1 VRLDVFGRVRLL
13 GDDDREIGVARGKM
27 TVLLLV
33 LAASR
38 GQIVTLSRLVRALW
52 GDMPPRT
59 SIASLHNY
67 VSALRSV
74 LAQASP
80 GGQHRLR
87 SASQG
92 YQLDLEPHECDLVE
106 FEQLASAGQT
116 AARQGDQE
124 EAVLLLRSAL
134 QLWPRDG
141 SLGGGQAASSAL
153 VDEMAQRWAHAAV
166 TVHEDCLAAEIELG
180 RHGDVV
186 MELRELVARYPL
198 REQLRVLLMRALW
211 MSGERAEAL
220 VVYDEAR
227 RTLVDELGL
236 EPGPELTAL
245 QGKILAGDP
254 PRRPVAGT
262 ATTDPPRQLPMAV
275 ADFVGRDGIIE
286 RVTELFGD
294 SRSVVTVCASGQPG
308 VGKTALIVHIG
319 HMVAGQ
325 FPDGQL
331 YVNLGGVEGARTTEE
346 ILGEMLRALGVPGTA
361 IPDDPRQLAAEYRS
375 RLAGRRVLVVLD
387 DAVDEEQIRPLL
399 PGTGGN
405 AVLVSSRRM
414 LVAGLSSATGV
425 QLGPLTETEAWTL
438 FSTILGAERVGREPR
453 SARELVD
460 LCGRLPLAIRV
471 VASRL
476 ATRPHWSM
484 SALAARMSDQ
494 HQLLDELTIGELDVR
509 AGLAVSHGD
518 LGELERVVFRRFALS
533 PTATLAPW
541 ALGALGGDTH
551 PDRSTDRVI
560 HQLLTSHLIEPVA
573 GRYERY
579 TMHDVVRAFAL
590 EQLSPA
596 DGAVTDPASPA
607 RAAFRRLFG
616 SLHSLVRL
624 AHQHLPPSPGWLTPQ
639 LADPDVDLPADV
651 CDFVRQDP
659 LRWYSAEIST
669 LMTVLPKA
677 AELGW
682 YREALDAAERLSG
695 FLATKHRMSEIEQL
709 FSAVAAA
716 CGDDLWAKTR
726 AGFGL
731 AQVWVLAG
739 RSAEAAE
746 ILARCCDVFE
756 AAACDLPAL
765 TNSLV
770 LLSFCRGQQG
780 DLAAAET
787 LARKALRASR
797 GTDEPRATIWAL
809 RQLGHVLA
817 RRGDSAGAV
826 LALRRAATLAEQLD
840 EINLHAIVLSSLATA
855 LIDLGEIDLGD
866 ESCRRAIELLDQ
878 LDQPIASTYLRISLS
893 RVYEMRG
900 EIRESVELTENA
912 LQAFRQFDDSKPRV
926 HAQHRQALDGLHIRG
941 VAAPVAVRRLVD
953 AASDELGVFGRAWEL
968 DVTWRPTRA
977 PGTGQAWTNDRSIRG
992 LLGDLGRLR

>member
-1 VRLDVFGRVRLL
+1 MRLDVFGRVRLL
-13 GDDDREIGVARGKM
+13 GDDGREIGVARGKM

-38 GQIVTLSRLVRALW
+38 GQIVTLNRLVQALW

-67 VSALRSV
+67 VSALRGV

-106 FEQLASAGQT
+106 FKQLAAEGQA

-124 EAVLLLRSAL
+124 TAVLLLRSAL
-134 QLWPRDG
+134 KLWPGDG

-211 MSGERAEAL
+211 TSGERAEAL
-220 VVYDEAR
+220 AVYDEAR

-236 EPGPELTAL
+236 EPGPELTVL
-245 QGKILAGDP
+245 QGQILAGDP
-254 PRRPVAGT
+254 PRRPVVGA

-275 ADFVGRDGIIE
+275 ADFVGRDGVI
-286 RVTELFGD
+286 RRLTGLFDD
-294 SRSVVTVCASGQPG
+294 SRSVVTVCVSGQPG
-308 VGKTALIVHIG
+308 VGKTALVVHIG
-319 HMVAGQ
+319 HMVASQ

-331 YVNLGGVEGARTTEE
+331 YVNLGGAEGVRTTGE
-346 ILGEMLRALGVPGTA
+346 ILGEMLRALGVPDTT
-361 IPDDPRQLAAEYRS
+361 IPDDPGQRAAEYRS

-387 DAVDEEQIRPLL
+387 DAVDEEQVRPLL
-399 PGTGGN
+399 PGTGGT

-414 LVAGLSSATGV
+414 LAGLSSATAV
-425 QLGPLTETEAWTL
+425 QLGPLTEAEAWTL
-438 FSTILGAERVGREPR
+438 FGTILGAERVGREPG

-509 AGLAVSHGD
+509 AGLAVSHGG

-533 PTATLAPW
+533 PTDTLAPW
-541 ALGALGGDTH
+541 ALAALGGDVD

-590 EQLSPA
+590 EQLSRT
-596 DGAVTDPASPA
+596 DGAVTDLASPA

-624 AHQHLPPSPGWLTPQ
+624 AHQHVPPPPGWLAPRP
-639 LADPDVDLPADV
+639 AGPEVDLPADV

-659 LRWYSAEIST
+659 LRWYSAEIYT
-669 LMTVLPKA
+669 LMAVLPKA

-682 YREALDAAERLSG
+682 YREALDATERLSG
-695 FLATKHRMSEIEQL
+695 FLSIRHRMAEIEQL
-709 FSAVAAA
+709 ASAVAAA
-716 CGDDLWAKTR
+716 CGDDLWARAR
-726 AGFGL
+726 AGFSL
-731 AQVWVLAG
+731 AQVWVRAG
-739 RSAEAAE
+739 RFADAADV
-746 ILARCCDVFE
+746 LTRSRDVFE
-756 AAACDLPAL
+756 AACDMPAL
-765 TNSLV
+765 TSSLV

-787 LARKALRASR
+787 LARRAVRAGR
-797 GTDEPRATIWAL
+797 GTDEPRATIRAL

-817 RRGDSAGAV
+817 SRGDAAEAV
-826 LALRRAATLAEQLD
+826 LELRRAVTLAEQSKEVD
-840 EINLHAIVLSSLATA
+840 LHAVVLSSLSTA
-855 LIDLGEIDLGD
+855 LIELGAIDQGG
-866 ESCRRAIELLDQ
+866 ESCRRAIELLDR
-878 LDQPIASTYLRISLS
+878 LDQPIASAYLRISLG
-893 RVYEMRG
+893 RVHEMLG
-900 EIRESVELTENA
+900 ETKESVELTEQA
-912 LQAFRQFDDSKPRV
+912 WEAFRPVDGAEPGV
-926 HAQHRQALDGLHIRG
+926 HAEHRKAMDALHVRG
-941 VAAPVAVRRLVD
+941 VAASVAVRRLAD
-953 AASDELGVFGRAWEL
+953 AAGEELGVFGRAWEL
-968 DVTWRPTRA
+968 DVILAARRRQ
-977 PGTGQAWTNDRSIRG
+977 PGTASAWTNDRSIRG
-992 LLGDLGRLR
+992 LLGGLGRLG